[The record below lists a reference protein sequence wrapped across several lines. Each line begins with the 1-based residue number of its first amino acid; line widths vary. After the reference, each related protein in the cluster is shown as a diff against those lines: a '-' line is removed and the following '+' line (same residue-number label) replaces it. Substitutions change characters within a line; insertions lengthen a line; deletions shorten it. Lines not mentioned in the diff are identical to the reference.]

1 MDDTR
6 HGRAV
11 HLPAH
16 GKALSSPT
24 ERALPFRYDC
34 TQGGVLALRNK
45 GKAFA
50 LLALIALV
58 LAMVPNRAYA
68 GTLEYGGVVVGAAP
82 CSDKWHAA
90 AEMCGYD
97 WDSFS
102 NATKSRLV
110 GTRYS
115 DFYALRSSLVRL
127 DEYMASM
134 PLGSFAMSLVET
146 VSGEDASQYWIA
158 NMGVGELT
166 PTIDGAKIDI
176 QFAMRAGNVEHGGGD
191 DNGGGDSGGT
201 SPVVDNSPMTLTM
214 MPSTYTGVRTYDNTK
229 WYCAGTSLAEDKYYL
244 GETVDVTFD
253 GPAAYTLR
261 AYQQYKRVVRFSY
274 SSGYKVAVYVCAGNG
289 ADVHLNPE
297 VAQVGPDTFT
307 RTRGITQD
315 LPVGSMYGT
324 DEVPIT
330 VNSIT
335 RDSIALQY
343 VGNNTGGMNL
353 TISARSSATNGTISS
368 SSWFLACEIPAGEMG
383 PTGGGSGSGSGG
395 GGGGGSTSIYN
406 NNDSHDVTTTTTI
419 HNTTNNVSTTTNNV
433 DNTTYVT
440 NNNYETTMDVDLQ
453 PITKRLD
460 SIDTKLGAIGR
471 DLDDVYDLLDEQWA
485 GLSGWLSKIYAR
497 QAQIYSAMDD
507 VIPWL
512 EAILGE
518 MVNLQH
524 PDSGTSTLLGYVKQ
538 IVDKLDNLQ
547 VGGGGD
553 GSPVDLSSIEELL
566 KAYTTTPDYGGGGA
580 EGQFSVADI
589 NSFILEEMRRFN
601 AQMVGYTD
609 EIEDLLR
616 PDGGVTPPELDPTG
630 EFDDDEGMDAKIADR
645 MGELVKHFPYS
656 LPWDVGI
663 VLNLLRSAPVAPEFD
678 VGVIGSSE
686 DMHIDLSPYEPVAVV
701 TRSGSV
707 VLFAVGLILR
717 TRTLLGS
724 GGDA

>member
-1 MDDTR
+1 M
-6 HGRAV
+6 
-11 HLPAH
+11 
-16 GKALSSPT
+16 
-24 ERALPFRYDC
+24 
-34 TQGGVLALRNK
+34 LALRNK
-45 GKAFA
+45 GRAFA
-50 LLALIALV
+50 LLALMALV

-82 CSDKWHAA
+82 CTDKWHAA

-191 DNGGGDSGGT
+191 DNGGGSGG
-201 SPVVDNSPMTLTM
+201 SGSEVADSVTLTM
-214 MPSTYTGVRTYDNTK
+214 TMGGTCSQTWDGVKYYGGGSSVTYNYVTDYAYTITGKFAIAINSYSNYWRLVKLNAGNTSTSESSANYGKSQHIAQLVVYESEPTVEYKDYTQGQATVSKIYHINGGSSGNSGAIEKLSGGIQYVTGTPFGASVEYDN
-229 WYCAGTSLAEDKYYL
+229 
-244 GETVDVTFD
+244 
-253 GPAAYTLR
+253 
-261 AYQQYKRVVRFSY
+261 
-274 SSGYKVAVYVCAGNG
+274 AGNG
-289 ADVHLNPE
+289 SGNA
-297 VAQVGPDTFT
+297 A
-307 RTRGITQD
+307 IA
-315 LPVGSMYGT
+315 
-324 DEVPIT
+324 
-330 VNSIT
+330 SIT
-335 RDSIALQY
+335 GYCLLPPGAS
-343 VGNNTGGMNL
+343 GGG
-353 TISARSSATNGTISS
+353 SGS
-368 SSWFLACEIPAGEMG
+368 
-383 PTGGGSGSGSGG
+383 GGSGSGSGG
-395 GGGGGSTSIYN
+395 GSTNIYN

-419 HNTTNNVSTTTNNV
+419 HNTTNNISTTTNNV

-460 SIDTKLGAIGR
+460 AIDTKLGAIGR
-471 DLDDVYDLLDEQWA
+471 DLGDVYDLLDEQWA

-497 QAQIYSAMDD
+497 QGQIYSAMDD

-538 IVDKLDNLQ
+538 IVDKLDKLQ

-616 PDGGVTPPELDPTG
+616 PDGGVTPPDLDPTS

-663 VLNLLRSAPVAPEFD
+663 VLNLLRSAPVAPQFD